1 MICEKKKIST
11 CLFLTGGTGYG
22 DTVLTQ
28 RICAHIIIYIMLKE
42 DYGGAGIDE
51 NYNISFSF
59 IIYEN
64 YYLLKFSTLYNHNYI
79 I

>member
-1 MICEKKKIST
+1 
-11 CLFLTGGTGYG
+11 
-22 DTVLTQ
+22 
-28 RICAHIIIYIMLKE
+28 MLKE